1 MSADNEEIIVRDA
14 TDDEADYN
22 EIVMIERE
30 QKREAIQSLTEED
43 EISIDELS
51 GQTDAFDYEEDDDF
65 SLESLFADGKYPF
78 TNILGEAPEIADFIL
93 QNKQAF
99 LADLNYVLQNN
110 TEDLFIL
117 ADKAHFLD
125 RDFKPSD
132 VLPLEKND
140 SYVFYRNDL
149 SLRTPAEKSLRIMGE
164 GAKKDGVTLVVS
176 STFRSYDYQKMIYER
191 NVKQMGQAAADRES
205 ARPGTSQH
213 QLGTAVDFGSITDD
227 FAETKAGK
235 WLEANAMK
243 YGWSL
248 SFPQGYESV
257 TGYRWECWHYRYI
270 GIPACAFQQKWFKNV
285 QQYMMEFIYNWQ

>member
-1 MSADNEEIIVRDA
+1 MNLKRRFSRFSSKLVLVLMLLMVSLSASC
-14 TDDEADYN
+14 
-22 EIVMIERE
+22 
-30 QKREAIQSLTEED
+30 KTEE
-43 EISIDELS
+43 EKK
-51 GQTDAFDYEEDDDF
+51 
-65 SLESLFADGKYPF
+65 LESLFADGKFPF
-78 TNILGEAPEIADFIL
+78 TNILGEAPEIANFIL

-110 TEDLFIL
+110 KDDLYIL

-125 RDFKPSD
+125 KDFKPSD

-149 SLRTPAEKSLRIMGE
+149 SLRTPAEKFLRIMGE
-164 GAKKDGVTLVVS
+164 GAKQDGITLVVS
-176 STFRSYDYQKMIYER
+176 STFRSYDYQKTVYER

-213 QLGTAVDFGSITDD
+213 QLGTAVDFGSITDE

-235 WLEANAMK
+235 WLDANAMK

-248 SFPQGYESV
+248 SFPQGYEPV

-270 GIPACAFQQKWFKNV
+270 GVPACAFQQKWFKNV
-285 QQYMMEFIYNWQ
+285 QQYMMEFIYNWQQL

>member
-1 MSADNEEIIVRDA
+1 MDFKRQFSRFSSKLVLVLMFLMLSLSASC
-14 TDDEADYN
+14 
-22 EIVMIERE
+22 
-30 QKREAIQSLTEED
+30 KTEE
-43 EISIDELS
+43 EKK
-51 GQTDAFDYEEDDDF
+51 
-65 SLESLFADGKYPF
+65 LESLFADGKYPF
-78 TNILGEAPEIADFIL
+78 TNILGEAPEIAEFIL

-117 ADKAHFLD
+117 ADKSHYLD
-125 RDFKPSD
+125 KDYKPSD

-149 SLRTPAEKSLRIMGE
+149 SLRTPAEKSLRVMGE
-164 GAKKDGVTLVVS
+164 GAKQDGITLVVS

-191 NVKQMGQAAADRES
+191 NVKQMGQTAADRES
-205 ARPGTSQH
+205 AKPGTSQH
-213 QLGTAVDFGSITDD
+213 QLGTAVDFGSITDE

-235 WLEANAMK
+235 WLENNAMK

-248 SFPQGYESV
+248 SFPKGYEPV

-285 QQYMMEFIYNWQ
+285 QQYMMEFIYNWQQL